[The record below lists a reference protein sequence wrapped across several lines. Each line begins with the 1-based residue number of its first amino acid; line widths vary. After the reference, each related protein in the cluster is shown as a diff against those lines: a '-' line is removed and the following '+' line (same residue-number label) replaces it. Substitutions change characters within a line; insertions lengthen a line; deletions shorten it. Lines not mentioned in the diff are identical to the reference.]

1 MFHLDSETEH
11 QKVIIMVL
19 ELLPQCVNTLLHEVE
34 NISDREERALTRLE
48 HVIKSH
54 KHKGGNKNGTK
65 RH

>member
-1 MFHLDSETEH
+1 
-11 QKVIIMVL
+11 MVL

-48 HVIKSH
+48 HVIKSY
-54 KHKGGNKNGTK
+54 KHKGENKNGTK